1 MIRTIIFMLMLFA
14 LFFLLVNNKDQ
25 VVQIQYT
32 LGKTSQPVPLYLLF
46 LGTFLSGLGAAV
58 ILIFPSWLKSKLESR
73 RQKKEIESLEE
84 EVGQLRNQVSAS
96 SHPPAAYDPPD
107 SF

>member
-1 MIRTIIFMLMLFA
+1 MIRTIFFMLIMFA
-14 LFFLLVNNKDQ
+14 LFFILVNNKDQ

-46 LGTFLSGLGAAV
+46 IGTFLSGLGTAV
-58 ILIFPSWLKSKLESR
+58 ILIFPGWLKSKLECR
-73 RQKKEIESLEE
+73 RQKKEIESLEG

-96 SHPPAAYDPPD
+96 SHPPGGNSPG